1 MSAPINRRAALG
13 AFAGLPALAIL
24 PAAGSTLALVSPT
37 SPDHPAREL
46 AKNQKGGRV
55 GCDRQVEGRLG
66 EDG

>member
-1 MSAPINRRAALG
+1 MSTPMNRRAALG

-24 PAAGSTLALVSPT
+24 PAAGSRSLSFLRP
-37 SPDHPAREL
+37 PRAREL